1 MSAPAKTRRRKW
13 PLMVAVVVV
22 VGGAA
27 IFWGLRKAHSA
38 PSVPTAV
45 VRRGSFVDSIE
56 LHGQVTA
63 RQSVVISAPYR
74 AGNLQIL
81 KLVSTG
87 KRVKKGDALV
97 QFDATEARQ
106 TLAQDRVALKSA
118 NAGIQQ
124 AQAKAR
130 MKEEKDLTAV
140 TKARYNVQ
148 SAELDASKQEI
159 LSQIE
164 GEEAKLKLADARQ
177 QLRSAQA
184 KLKADRAS
192 DAASI
197 LGKRQVRDQALYQV
211 RQAQRILGQL
221 TLRAPAAGIV
231 TLLRTN
237 WQSPNPMSG
246 PQVFRPGDH
255 VWPGAPIAELPDL
268 ATLEGV
274 ARVDE
279 TERGRLQVG
288 QHAELR
294 FSTIP
299 DHSLAGRVKSIST
312 LASTDFTAGWPFP
325 RDFTVEIAF
334 DKMDPRL
341 RPDMSGTVRVAVNRV
356 AGGILIPSQALF
368 RQGGERIA
376 YVLHGSKFQA
386 RRLVVSAESNGQA
399 LVARGLQPGERV
411 ALKNPTPSP

>member
-1 MSAPAKTRRRKW
+1 MSASSRKRRRKW
-13 PLMVAVVVV
+13 PVMVAAVVV

-27 IFWGLRKAHSA
+27 AFWGLRKAHSA
-38 PSVPTAV
+38 PSIPTAV
-45 VRRGSFVDSIE
+45 VRRGSFTDSIE

-63 RQSVVISAPYR
+63 QQSLVISAPYR

-87 KRVKKGDALV
+87 KRVKKGDVLV
-97 QFDATEARQ
+97 RFDATEARQ

-130 MKEEKDLTAV
+130 MKEEKDLTAA
-140 TKARYNVQ
+140 TKARYDVQ

-177 QLRSAQA
+177 QLISANA
-184 KLKADRAS
+184 KLKADRAADTAGLLS
-192 DAASI
+192 
-197 LGKRQVRDQALYQV
+197 KRQVRDQALYQV
-211 RQAQRILGQL
+211 HQAERVLGQL
-221 TLRAPAAGIV
+221 ILRSPAAGIV

-237 WQSPNPMSG
+237 WQTGSPMNG
-246 PQVFRPGDH
+246 PQAFRPGDH

-268 ATLEGV
+268 STLETV

-279 TERGRLQVG
+279 TERGRLRVG
-288 QHAELR
+288 QHAEIR
-294 FSTIP
+294 FSAIP
-299 DHSLAGRVKSIST
+299 DHSLAGRVKTIST

-334 DKMDPRL
+334 DKIDPRL
-341 RPDMSGTVRVAVNRV
+341 RPDMNGTVRVAVNRV

-368 RQGGERIA
+368 RKGGVRVA
-376 YVLHGSKFQA
+376 YVLHGSKFQV
-386 RRLVVSAESNGQA
+386 RRVVVSAESNGQA
-399 LVARGLQPGERV
+399 LVAKGLQPGEHV
-411 ALKNPTPSP
+411 ALKNPAPSP